1 MRDRLEALLAQG
13 HADAVVDV
21 GEELLE
27 AGTRQVEMS
36 HDEGETGEEI
46 ASCLDIVFRAL
57 SHSSR
62 SPAEQ
67 MRWAVEAD
75 LSDDYELCRGA
86 HLKDSG
92 QKAHR

>member
-1 MRDRLEALLAQG
+1 
-13 HADAVVDV
+13 
-21 GEELLE
+21 
-27 AGTRQVEMS
+27 
-36 HDEGETGEEI
+36 
-46 ASCLDIVFRAL
+46 
-57 SHSSR
+57 
-62 SPAEQ
+62 